1 MDAPTRAP
9 ASSVVFDVS
18 AETTPLTYIP
28 GVSFFT
34 VYSVIWSSQPEERT
48 SISNAALHSKA
59 KKTKVFDV
67 LSSLN
72 FGVIGWSLCVSATVG
87 LVGPYVGKRGST
99 VIKPVNERMR
109 ELGVTTQTCAQSVGI
124 ILRFDASRWSGS
136 AFSNP
141 LPEQRGRV
149 LEIESRATTYRH
161 RNCGE

>member
-1 MDAPTRAP
+1 M
-9 ASSVVFDVS
+9 VFDVS